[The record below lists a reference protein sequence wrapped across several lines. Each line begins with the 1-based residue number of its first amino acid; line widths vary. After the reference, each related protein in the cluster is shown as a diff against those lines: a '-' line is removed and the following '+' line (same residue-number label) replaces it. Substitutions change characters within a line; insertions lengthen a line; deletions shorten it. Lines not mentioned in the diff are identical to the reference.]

1 MRGERARRVLAR
13 AWMVIVC
20 AALLHNGWMWVIQ
33 RRTPETDLLAL
44 LPMDERDPTVARA
57 VASVADAA
65 QQYLVVLAGSTDWHR
80 ARTAAD
86 AYTHTLALHPEW
98 FGPTEQGTLNEEAAM
113 APWWAHRAAL
123 LTADDRRQLQ
133 SASPENW
140 ANAAMQNLTSPLG
153 TGRIG
158 AWQDDPFGTFRD
170 WLQTRAAETPVRPV
184 DGLLRVDDDSVH
196 YAVLPIRLRGHAFS
210 FFAQQAVVP
219 ILHEAEAAAR
229 HAVPDVLLLSAGV
242 IIPAAAAARQADHEM
257 STIGWGSLLGI
268 VLLIWLAL
276 RSLRPIGLVLLSLAV
291 GTIGALSV
299 TGLLFP
305 KVHLITLVFGASL
318 VGTAADYGLNYLCA
332 RVGENRDPWTMMRA
346 LLPGLAFGVVTT
358 VVAYLGLALTPFP
371 GLRQMA
377 VFAAVGLIFAWIT
390 VVLWFPALGTAAF
403 EPSRA
408 AAWFGRTR
416 ARWPVAARTPTT
428 VIVGA
433 AAALVIA
440 IGIMRLKPNDDIRLL
455 QNSPAELIAQE
466 SEVGRILRAPAMTQF
481 YVVRATS
488 ESALLSLEEQLRV
501 RLDSLAAQHVIEGY
515 QAVSSWVPSAER
527 QAADQ
532 ALIAERLYGASGP
545 LVRLASALGE
555 DRGWVEK
562 TQARLAAPARPL
574 TIDDWLASPVSE
586 PYRHLWL
593 GKANGEWA
601 SVVSLQGIDYA
612 RLAALTTASGGLT
625 GVTFVDKIADISA
638 LLGRYRR
645 EMGWVIACSYAAIF
659 LLLLPRYGR
668 RAWRVV
674 APSILASL
682 AALALFGL
690 IGQPLQLFHVL
701 ALLIIFGSGVD
712 YAIFLIER
720 PDPREGNAWLGVALS
735 AMSTLLSF
743 GLLALS
749 QTPVL
754 RAFGLTMLVGITVSM
769 LASPYFCTDR
779 LNSVARTL

>member
-1 MRGERARRVLAR
+1 LVVVLA
-13 AWMVIVC
+13 AV
-20 AALLHNGWMWVIQ
+20 LHNGWMWIIE

-57 VASVADAA
+57 VARVADAA
-65 QQYLVVLAGSTDWHR
+65 QQYLVVLVGSGDWAR
-80 ARTAAD
+80 ARAAAG
-86 AYTHTLALHPEW
+86 AYTRTLARHPAW
-98 FGPTEQGTLNEEAAM
+98 FGPTEQGALDDDTALAS
-113 APWWAHRAAL
+113 WWAHRGAL
-123 LTADDRRQLQ
+123 LTADDRRLLESG
-133 SASPENW
+133 SAAGW
-140 ANAAMQNLTSPLG
+140 ARSAAQNLTSPLG
-153 TGRIG
+153 SGRVG

-170 WLQTRAAETPVRPV
+170 WLQARVAVTPVRPV
-184 DGLLRVDDDSVH
+184 DGMLRADDDSVH
-196 YAVLPIRLRGHAFS
+196 YAVLPIRLRGRAFS

-219 ILHEAEAAAR
+219 ILAEADAAALR
-229 HAVPDVLLLSAGV
+229 AAPGVRLLTAGV

-276 RSLRPIGLVLLSLAV
+276 RSARPIGLVLLSLGV
-291 GTIGALSV
+291 GTVGALSV
-299 TGLLFP
+299 TGLIFP

-332 RVGENRDPWTMMRA
+332 QVGEQRDPWTVMRA
-346 LLPGLAFGVVTT
+346 QLPGLAVGVVTT

-377 VFAAVGLIFAWIT
+377 AFAAVGLTFAWIT
-390 VVLWFPALGTAAF
+390 VVLWFPALGTTAF
-403 EPSRA
+403 QPSRI
-408 AAWFGRTR
+408 AAWFARTR
-416 ARWPVAARTPTT
+416 ARWPVATRTRATAVT
-428 VIVGA
+428 GA
-433 AAALVIA
+433 AVAIVVVIGLV
-440 IGIMRLKPNDDIRLL
+440 RLRPNDDIRLL
-455 QNSPAELIAQE
+455 QDSPPAIIQQE

-488 ESALLSLEEQLRV
+488 ESGLLALEERLRV
-501 RLDSLAAQHVIEGY
+501 RLDSLVGGGVIDGY
-515 QAVSSWVPSAER
+515 QAVSSWVPSADR
-527 QAADQ
+527 QARDR
-532 ALIAERLYGASGP
+532 ALIAGRLYGPSGA
-545 LVRLASALGE
+545 LVQLAGALGE
-555 DRGWVEK
+555 DGAWADSTR
-562 TQARLAAPARPL
+562 TRLAAPARPL
-574 TIDDWLASPVSE
+574 TIQDWIASPVSE
-586 PYRHLWL
+586 AYRHLWL
-593 GKANGEWA
+593 GEVNGEWA

-612 RLAALTTASGGLT
+612 RLPSLAAASAGLT

-645 EMGWVIACSYAAIF
+645 EMAWVIACSYLAIF
-659 LLLLPRYGR
+659 LVLLPRYGR

-690 IGQPLQLFHVL
+690 LGQPLQLFHVL

-743 GLLALS
+743 GLLSLS

-769 LASPYFCTDR
+769 VASPYFCTDR
-779 LNSVARTL
+779 RRG

>member
-1 MRGERARRVLAR
+1 MIGDGVQRGLAR
-13 AWMVIVC
+13 AWMVIVL
-20 AALLHNGWMWVIQ
+20 AAVLHNGWMWIIQ

-65 QQYLVVLAGSTDWHR
+65 QQYLVVLAGSTDWAHAR
-80 ARTAAD
+80 AAAD
-86 AYTHTLALHPEW
+86 AYTRTLALYPKW
-98 FGPTEQGTLNEEAAM
+98 FGPTEQGALNEEAAM
-113 APWWAHRAAL
+113 ASWWSHRAAL
-123 LTADDRRQLQ
+123 LTAEDRRLLHSS
-133 SASPENW
+133 SAESW
-140 ANAAMQNLTSPLG
+140 AGAAMQNLTSPLG
-153 TGRIG
+153 TGRLG

-170 WLQTRAAETPVRPV
+170 WLQARVAVTPVRPV
-184 DGLLRVDDDSVH
+184 DGMLRADDDSMH
-196 YAVLPIRLRGHAFS
+196 YAVLPIRLRGRAFS

-219 ILHEAEAAAR
+219 ILAEGEAAAR
-229 HAVPDVLLLSAGV
+229 RAAPDVRLLTAGI

-268 VLLIWLAL
+268 VLLIWMAL
-276 RSLRPIGLVLLSLAV
+276 RSARPIGLVLLSLCV
-291 GTIGALSV
+291 GTVGALSV

-318 VGTAADYGLNYLCA
+318 VGTAADYGLNYLCT
-332 RVGENRDPWTMMRA
+332 RVGDNRDPWTVVRT

-377 VFAAVGLIFAWIT
+377 VFAAVGLMFAWIT
-390 VVLWFPALGTAAF
+390 VVLWFPALGSPVF
-403 EPSRA
+403 QPSA
-408 AAWFGRTR
+408 VATWIGRTR
-416 ARWPVAARTPTT
+416 ARWPVTRATKTT
-428 VIVGA
+428 AVVA
-433 AAALVIA
+433 AAFAIVVM
-440 IGIMRLKPNDDIRLL
+440 IGIVRLKPNDDIRLL
-455 QNSPAELIAQE
+455 QDSPASIIEQE

-481 YVVRATS
+481 YVVRAKS
-488 ESALLSLEEQLRV
+488 ESGLLVLEEELRV
-501 RLDSLAAQHVIEGY
+501 RLDSLASLGVIGGY
-515 QAVSSWVPSAER
+515 QAVSSWVPSAEQ
-527 QAADQ
+527 QASDQ
-532 ALIAERLYGASGP
+532 ALIAGHLYSASGP
-545 LVRLASALGE
+545 LVRLAGALGE
-555 DRGWVEK
+555 DRTWVDK
-562 TQARLAAPARPL
+562 TRARLAAPARPL
-574 TIDDWLASPVSE
+574 TIDDWIASPISE
-586 PYRHLWL
+586 AYRHLWL
-593 GKANGEWA
+593 GQANGEWA
-601 SVVSLQGIDYA
+601 SVVSLQGIDYT
-612 RLAALTTASGGLT
+612 RLTALGAAATGIA

-645 EMGWVIACSYAAIF
+645 EMAWVIACSYVAIF
-659 LLLLPRYGR
+659 LVLLPRYGR

-720 PDPREGNAWLGVALS
+720 PDARAGNAWLGVALS

-743 GLLALS
+743 GLLSLS

-769 LASPYFCTDR
+769 LASPYFCTDPQR
-779 LNSVARTL
+779 S